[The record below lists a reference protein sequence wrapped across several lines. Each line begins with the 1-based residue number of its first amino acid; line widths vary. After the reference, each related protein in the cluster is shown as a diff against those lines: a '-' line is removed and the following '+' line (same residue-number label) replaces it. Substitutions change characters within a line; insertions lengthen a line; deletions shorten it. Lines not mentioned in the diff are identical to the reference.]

1 MENITFCDVDAEDL
15 SYVDPNFV
23 KLFKISQL
31 IIEYLV
37 YTQDVLA
44 EAQLQLS
51 NDLEDATEKLEILN
65 DQFDKQAVKKENR
78 ILKKSLYA
86 YQVMMRI
93 PESTFESGG
102 NMMEPAGYHK
112 CGFCAKIFKTVG
124 FLESHIFRRHSHQ
137 AASSSQFPSSNSNE
151 FNVANRQMFPH
162 TNQNPAFPPSSAEIQ
177 KDPKALAALDE
188 LTETVE
194 ALKSKMK
201 ISEMQLKRE
210 MEERLQTELIERQ
223 KILNEK
229 YEQDRLRNEKEIQ
242 SLKSSIH
249 QQLSDERA
257 AFEEEK
263 AALQKIIAENK
274 SQARRS
280 RLGALE
286 DDDDLAPDQD
296 TPPPDSTFHAL
307 AEELARKQTQA
318 IADVAS
324 KFEHQIETLN
334 QLLKS
339 KSDSGNKELEVR
351 LEKATKQIAVLH
363 DALKEEHKLNETRDE
378 ELRSFVSKS
387 QQQQKTTP
395 ISVSTLPIAPNPSA
409 NMPII
414 SPSESA
420 MVSLKAEHNS
430 GQHHTSSSPILE
442 GLAHAAINYITH
454 KDATIGSFVAD
465 AVAEVAHSYFGDDS
479 NDQEKAEKSA
489 DTHKSLTAAVQGSE
503 NSPLGSSDDLP
514 LSLMKKQDTP
524 VGENRSKEIVLKS
537 IKPNFQAKTSLG
549 WNQVFVTLE
558 AHKYTPL
565 KDCPWIRT
573 SAPQSIDSIV
583 AMQRTVLK
591 EVDETLKDFKIDE
604 QTVMTDMADHPRV
617 SEWLKEQFRG
627 FQESVIL
634 AKDKDVP
641 LYKEMRLY
649 VDNKVTE
656 VAKQNFKFKPKF
668 PFNVTKDSMPTKEGS
683 ATVLSFGQ
691 PPPLPK
697 KAQAPKSILK
707 SEQSV
712 LLENT
717 HNTVEMISEAP
728 ARKNSWAHTV
738 AANLAVAFKRT
749 GSLDIRTEKSLRAKP
764 ENDKGNIDNHSDES
778 SSSDET
784 SSGSSEKNMST
795 QNSGSPAHS
804 ELNFV
809 MNTALRNQE
818 NHLDMV
824 VTESCDE
831 SSSPRHF
838 PDTVRQT
845 TAEKSSMRASS
856 ELLNILGPTPNLL
869 VIPKKSDDSFDVSEL
884 SDANIS
890 VETDS
895 PQHQAASFG
904 SIARKSTGEIAASA
918 LKPVSRT
925 NSTKKST
932 QSVNFKV
939 ENFNI
944 HRAEPRVLPV
954 KQMQTLGTES
964 DISEISQILND
975 GNYGKVAEKSDIKPG
990 LIGLYYVTH
999 LEQVPVSGR
1008 TRFMDMSKF
1017 EEDYMAKQ
1025 AYEGIMHEF
1034 GHQIVPSSHP
1044 AAKFVNRVAWNL
1056 IKVAGMSDVEWEVH
1070 LIDNPQSNAF
1080 VIPGGKIFVFTGIL
1094 PVVQNEDG
1102 LAAVLGHE
1110 IAHQLARHSAEKM
1123 STMKILLLGRMLLAV
1138 VFDIGVLGRVLADVG
1153 LLKPFSR
1160 LCETEADYIG
1170 LQLMAQACYDP
1181 NAAVDMWK
1189 RMKAMDGGHNHP
1201 QYLSTHPSH
1210 ENRISKI
1217 TEWLPEANRV
1227 RENADCKD
1235 LAPLWSLFSRTV
1247 MGGRAGGGNFSF

>member
-65 DQFDKQAVKKENR
+65 DQFDKQSLDFQAVKKENR

-102 NMMEPAGYHK
+102 NMMEPAGYHVN
-112 CGFCAKIFKTVG
+112 IFG
-124 FLESHIFRRHSHQ
+124 ALGI
-137 AASSSQFPSSNSNE
+137 
-151 FNVANRQMFPH
+151 M
-162 TNQNPAFPPSSAEIQ
+162 

-339 KSDSGNKELEVR
+339 KSDSGNKELEAR

-565 KDCPWIRT
+565 KDCLWIRT

-712 LLENT
+712 LLGNT

-838 PDTVRQT
+838 PDTGKSKNELASQVSVRQT

-964 DISEISQILND
+964 DISGISQILND